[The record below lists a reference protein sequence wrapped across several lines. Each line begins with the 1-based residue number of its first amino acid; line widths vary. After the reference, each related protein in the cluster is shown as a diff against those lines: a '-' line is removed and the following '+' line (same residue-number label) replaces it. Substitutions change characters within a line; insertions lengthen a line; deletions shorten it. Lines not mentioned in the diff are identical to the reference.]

1 VLALGKKDS
10 VNNQGSPNVD
20 SPRAN
25 LADIPRIDDML
36 ALYEKVLSE
45 IDADIATQQKFIK
58 DS

>member
-10 VNNQGSPNVD
+10 ANNQDLPKDD

-25 LADIPRIDDML
+25 LADIPKIDDML

-45 IDADIATQQKFIK
+45 IDADIANQKNFTGN
-58 DS
+58 S